1 MDKSEEEQTNPLNNK
16 KNLSIPDIY
25 FEEFLNSITENRI
38 KNLYLKL
45 KLYES
50 KGFITH
56 DKYLQSM
63 KEIFDDPIK
72 EQIKTKEEEINYNT
86 NANTNTNIDINTMEE
101 IINEIYELYFLRFR
115 EIKCII
121 QNNKTVFY
129 LTDFKPENYINSYHV
144 ICSLTIFLKSCFEN
158 KIRLLFNITDIDED
172 GFLNEYEIIQMIT
185 TCNFLFCEEGNI
197 INTNSSILAQSLTN
211 YKVND
216 ILKELL
222 YEPGNL
228 YLVLEEE
235 KYINFDLL
243 YKSIKLIKDYKYRII
258 PYYINLKQCLNN
270 IKKEKV
276 IKINDKHK
284 YDFIKISSS
293 LVGNK
298 TIGSYRSL
306 KNQKSFSCPYLSG
319 ILKPKKITKN
329 NESNSKLELPNI
341 NKSFFYKRNSITRY
355 TKKAFYKNMTKSK
368 INENSLN
375 KLNKSLFSNTS
386 VINRHGNNNKLIIEK
401 KKTFKELIRETNIIE
416 MRDEKSK
423 MNETN
428 KNFNKNNYYNRD
440 NREIKY
446 IFEANFDKIRN
457 IEVEPGLIKFIN
469 NDNYNISSSSNL
481 NTNLNSNLSNS
492 HNVNNILRQNNENKK
507 KYGEKNVGFTLN
519 KEKGKEITNNV
530 VQEEKSSDD
539 QENKSKTSNQDG
551 KKLKKIKLINYSE
564 NVNEKNK
571 NIININN
578 KDKKI
583 DVNLNSKNIN
593 QENINKLANFYRL
606 QNSRQSTLR
615 KKVNFFNKNGLN
627 MQKNM
632 NSSLNEGKRYKTLD
646 EVFLEIKFQENKYNS
661 DSYGGVGISL
671 MNGLNRIKEERKD
684 IKRLLGDSDKKDLSM
699 AFHKNYL
706 TKLSK
711 KKEKKITKS
720 KSAN

>member
-1 MDKSEEEQTNPLNNK
+1 MDKSEEEQTNLLNNK
-16 KNLSIPDIY
+16 INFSIPDIY

-45 KLYES
+45 RLYES

-72 EQIKTKEEEINYNT
+72 EQIKTKDKEINY
-86 NANTNTNIDINTMEE
+86 NTNTNIDINTMEE

-121 QNNKTVFY
+121 KNNKTVFY

-158 KIRLLFNITDIDED
+158 KIRLLFNFTDIDED
-172 GFLNEYEIIQMIT
+172 GFLNEYEIILMIT

-228 YLVLEEE
+228 YLILEEE
-235 KYINFDLL
+235 KYINFDSL
-243 YKSIKLIKDYKYRII
+243 YRSIKLIKDYKYRII

-276 IKINDKHK
+276 IKINDKYK

-298 TIGSYRSL
+298 TIGSYRNL
-306 KNQKSFSCPYLSG
+306 KNQKSFSAPYLRG

-329 NESNSKLELPNI
+329 NKSNSILELPNI
-341 NKSFFYKRNSITRY
+341 NKSFFYKRNSINRF
-355 TKKAFYKNMTKSK
+355 TKKTLYKNMTNSK

-375 KLNKSLFSNTS
+375 KLNKSLFSNYS
-386 VINRHGNNNKLIIEK
+386 EINRHDNKNKLIIEK
-401 KKTFKELIRETNIIE
+401 NKTFKELIRETNIIE
-416 MRDEKSK
+416 MKDEKSK
-423 MNETN
+423 INETN
-428 KNFNKNNYYNRD
+428 KNFNKNNYYNCD

-469 NDNYNISSSSNL
+469 NDNNNNNISNSSNF
-481 NTNLNSNLSNS
+481 NSNLSSS

-507 KYGEKNVGFTLN
+507 KNSGKNVAFNLN

-530 VQEEKSSDD
+530 VQEERSSDNL
-539 QENKSKTSNQDG
+539 QNKSKTSNQDG

-564 NVNEKNK
+564 NVNDKNK
-571 NIININN
+571 NLINTNI

-583 DVNLNSKNIN
+583 DINLNSKRIN
-593 QENINKLANFYRL
+593 QENLNKLVNFQRH
-606 QNSRQSTLR
+606 QNIKQSTLK
-615 KKVNFFNKNGLN
+615 KKVIFFKKGLN
-627 MQKNM
+627 MQKNI

-684 IKRLLGDSDKKDLSM
+684 IKRLLGESDKKDLSM

-706 TKLSK
+706 SKLSK
-711 KKEKKITKS
+711 RKEKHITKS
-720 KSAN
+720 KSVN